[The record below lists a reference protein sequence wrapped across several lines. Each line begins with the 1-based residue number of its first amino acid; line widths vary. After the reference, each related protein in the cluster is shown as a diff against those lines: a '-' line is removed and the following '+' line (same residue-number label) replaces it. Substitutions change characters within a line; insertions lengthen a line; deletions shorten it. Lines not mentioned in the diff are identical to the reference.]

1 MNPITVL
8 MASVTHIE
16 NAAEAAEAFGLGLAA
31 QLKAWANEPAAILAI
46 AAELDAKATAV
57 GNAIVANTPAAPAS
71 SVSEAANALAT
82 AIEQDPTH
90 PANAGAVDPDDG
102 KPDFAE
108 PVEPEEVTPVSD
120 DATPPADGTPA
131 IVDPAAPVVVPAP
144 VGSDP
149 TQSAGAAAPS
159 PSPVA
164 PVPVNP
170 TPAQSPQ
177 PNAPVNPSPSP
188 VTAAPDGSP
197 IPVAPAT
204 PAV

>member
-8 MASVTHIE
+8 LASVTRIE
-16 NAAEAAEAFGLGLAA
+16 NAADAAEAFGLGLAA

-82 AIEQDPTH
+82 TIEQDPTH

-102 KPDFAE
+102 KPDFAEPVE

-131 IVDPAAPVVVPAP
+131 IVDPAAPVVVPQP

-159 PSPVA
+159 PTPVA

-170 TPAQSPQ
+170 TPAQQPQ
-177 PNAPVNPSPSP
+177 PNPPVPSSP
-188 VTAAPDGSP
+188 TPVDPATP
-197 IPVAPAT
+197 IPVAPAA